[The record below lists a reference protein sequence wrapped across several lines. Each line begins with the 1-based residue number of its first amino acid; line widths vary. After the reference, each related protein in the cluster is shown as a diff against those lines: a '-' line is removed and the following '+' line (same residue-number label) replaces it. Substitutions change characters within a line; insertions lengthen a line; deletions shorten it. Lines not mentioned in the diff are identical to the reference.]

1 MWKPERR
8 GGARS
13 LIAPLLVGLVVSLAG
28 MPTALAAAPTIT
40 SFSPT
45 CGQVGT
51 TVIITGTGFQDA
63 PSAVSAVTFNGTAA
77 TTFTVN
83 SDTQITATVPA
94 AATTGPIA
102 VTDSEGTA
110 TSTGTF
116 LVATG
121 TGPCI
126 SSFTPTSGN
135 PGTLVTITGGAFTGA
150 TAVTFGGVAA
160 TTFTVDSPTQITAT
174 VPTAAVTGPIAVT
187 TPAGTGTS
195 TSNFT
200 VTTTVTE
207 HDRDITLKLKGHLTA
222 KGKVTSDLD
231 GCTDGVTVKV
241 QRRKNDA
248 WRTVANVSTNDA
260 GKYVADIG
268 DRDGR
273 YRALA
278 PAVDAGPN
286 DACLQA
292 KSPKV
297 RHED

>member
-1 MWKPERR
+1 
-8 GGARS
+8 
-13 LIAPLLVGLVVSLAG
+13 
-28 MPTALAAAPTIT
+28 
-40 SFSPT
+40 
-45 CGQVGT
+45 
-51 TVIITGTGFQDA
+51 
-63 PSAVSAVTFNGTAA
+63 
-77 TTFTVN
+77 
-83 SDTQITATVPA
+83 
-94 AATTGPIA
+94 
-102 VTDSEGTA
+102 
-110 TSTGTF
+110 
-116 LVATG
+116 
-121 TGPCI
+121 
-126 SSFTPTSGN
+126 
-135 PGTLVTITGGAFTGA
+135 
-150 TAVTFGGVAA
+150 
-160 TTFTVDSPTQITAT
+160 

-200 VTTTVTE
+200 VTTIVTE

>member
-1 MWKPERR
+1 MWKQDRR
-8 GGARS
+8 RSARS
-13 LIAPLLVGLVVSLAG
+13 LIAPMLVALAVSLVG
-28 MPTALAAAPTIT
+28 MPAALAAAPTIA

-51 TVIITGTGFQDA
+51 QVIITGTGYQDA
-63 PSAVSAVTFNGTAA
+63 PSAVSAVTFNGIAA

-83 SDTQITATVPA
+83 SDTQITVTVPTG
-94 AATTGPIA
+94 ATSGPIA

-116 LVATG
+116 LVVTPA
-121 TGPCI
+121 GPCI

-135 PGTLVTITGGAFTGA
+135 PGTVVTITGGAFTGA

-174 VPTAAVTGPIAVT
+174 VPATAVTGPITVT
-187 TPAGTGTS
+187 TAAGTGTS
-195 TSNFT
+195 AGNFT
-200 VTTTVTE
+200 VTTGVTE
-207 HDRDITLKLKGHLTA
+207 HDRDVTLNLRGHLTA

-241 QRRKNDA
+241 QRKKSGG
-248 WRTVANVSTNDA
+248 WRTVANVSTNAA
-260 GKYVADIG
+260 GKYVAEIG

-286 DACLQA
+286 DTCLQA

-297 RHED
+297 RHQD

>member
-1 MWKPERR
+1 MWKSNRRR
-8 GGARS
+8 GARA
-13 LIAPLLVGLVVSLAG
+13 LIAPALVGLVVSLVG
-28 MPTALAAAPTIT
+28 TPSALAAAPTIT

-45 CGQVGT
+45 CGQAGT
-51 TVIITGTGFQDA
+51 TVIITGTAFQDA

-94 AATTGPIA
+94 GATTGPIA

-116 LVATG
+116 VVAT
-121 TGPCI
+121 TAGPCI
-126 SSFTPTSGN
+126 ASFTPTSGN
-135 PGTLVTITGGAFTGA
+135 PGTVVTITGGAFTGA

-174 VPTAAVTGPIAVT
+174 IPATAVTGPIAVT
-187 TPAGTGTS
+187 TSAGTGTS

-207 HDRDITLKLKGHLTA
+207 HDRDVTLNLKGHLTA

-241 QRRKNDA
+241 QRRKNDT
-248 WRTVANVSTNDA
+248 WKTVANVDTNDA

-286 DACLQA
+286 DACLKA
-292 KSPKV
+292 KSSKV

>member
-1 MWKPERR
+1 MWKPDRPR
-8 GGARS
+8 GARS
-13 LIAPLLVGLVVSLAG
+13 LIAPVLVGLVVSLVG
-28 MPTALAAAPTIT
+28 MPAAVAAAPTIT

-51 TVIITGTGFQDA
+51 QVIITGTGFQDA
-63 PSAVSAVTFNGTAA
+63 PSAVSAVTFGGVAA

-83 SDTQITATVPA
+83 SDTQITATVPTG
-94 AATTGPIA
+94 ATSGAIA

-116 LVATG
+116 LVVTPA
-121 TGPCI
+121 GPCI

-135 PGTLVTITGGAFTGA
+135 PGTVVTITGGAFTGA

-174 VPTAAVTGPIAVT
+174 VPATAVTGPITVT

-200 VTTTVTE
+200 VTGGVTD
-207 HDRDITLKLKGHLTA
+207 HDRDVTLNLNGHLTA

-241 QRRKNDA
+241 QRRKNDT
-248 WRTVANVSTNDA
+248 WKTVANVDTNA
-260 GKYVADIG
+260 SGKYVADIG
-268 DRDGR
+268 DREGR

-278 PAVDAGPN
+278 PATDAGPN

-292 KSPKV
+292 KSSKE
-297 RHED
+297 RHNH